1 LTERRRARA
10 LWLLA
15 AATACDP
22 QVCDDD
28 DRTSDAALHSV
39 AQGSA
44 RVSGAGEDL
53 TLRFLATLSGLPELW
68 SAETIREGSVELR
81 VDLSYQSAPVGGDG
95 TTEMPSFDIDFDP
108 PDQDSYW
115 PRSTGPMPRNPY
127 LTRRQLFEPC
137 LVDDDAYCCRF
148 GDPECALPVTIRI
161 ERVQGAPFPPVV
173 VDWQASV
180 STRVNS
186 CPEPNRAELTF
197 EQEEP

>member
-1 LTERRRARA
+1 
-10 LWLLA
+10 LA
-15 AATACDP
+15 AVTACDP

-28 DRTSDAALHSV
+28 DRTADSPLRSV

-68 SAETIREGSVELR
+68 SAETIREGSIELR
-81 VDLSYQSAPVGGDG
+81 VDLSYETAPVGGDG

-108 PDQDSYW
+108 PDQHSYW
-115 PRSTGPMPRNPY
+115 PRSTGPMPRNPFA
-127 LTRRQLFEPC
+127 TRRQLFETC
-137 LVDDDAYCCRF
+137 LVEDDAYCCRF
-148 GDPECALPVTIRI
+148 GDRECTLPVTIRI

-173 VDWQASV
+173 VDWQANV